1 MCAHTQSFMDVVKEH
16 SEPLDLNQKLEIL
29 PPRGSQIKAVDPS
42 SIQTKQETQISKT
55 DRSGDISSLHD
66 WREGKGSW
74 VCWTTSNELRSPPQ
88 QIISDPKSTKVDTV
102 WYDVRKGNLSC
113 IFQWGGAVPLVSDKA
128 GLDLCEPQCQ
138 VLLGY

>member
-74 VCWTTSNELRSPPQ
+74 VC
-88 QIISDPKSTKVDTV
+88 
-102 WYDVRKGNLSC
+102 
-113 IFQWGGAVPLVSDKA
+113 
-128 GLDLCEPQCQ
+128 
-138 VLLGY
+138 